1 MQTRLT
7 SMDASFLE
15 VESPTAHMH
24 VGWVALFRPQGDR
37 PLPDFRALR
46 EHVAAR
52 LPRAPRY
59 RQRLLRVPL
68 RLNDPIW
75 VDDTRFDIDEHVVHS
90 PAAEIGQVVDEVLSV
105 PLRHDRP
112 LWELWVADRL
122 ADGRVGIV
130 GKAHHCMVDGI
141 AAVELASL
149 LLDASPDPP
158 GEPDDGWRPRPGPE
172 GMDLLASAVR
182 DRVLEGARLAGRAA
196 GLVSRPRR
204 LAGLIGDARRA
215 ADALGSSM
223 TPAPAD
229 GGLNDPISPDR
240 RLAMIGR
247 GLDELRAVRARF
259 GCTVNDVVLAAV
271 SGGLRHFLMHRGVA
285 PPRLKAMVPVN
296 VRGGGDAGALGN
308 RISFMFVP
316 LPCDEPDPVRRLM
329 NVHLATSNCKRRG
342 DAEGGDTV
350 LRAFDYAPRTLQ
362 AAVSRLVASPRT
374 FNLVVSNIP
383 GPAEPLYMLGC
394 ELEEAYPV
402 VPLADRHALSVGMT
416 TVRDGAFFGVYADR
430 AALPDADDLAAAVDG
445 ALDELVELAAR
456 PERDPHPEPALV

>member
-7 SMDASFLE
+7 SLDASFLE

-24 VGWVALFRPQGDR
+24 VGWVALFRPPDDG
-37 PLPDFRALR
+37 PVPDFKALQA
-46 EHVAAR
+46 HVAAR

-68 RLNDPIW
+68 RINDPIW
-75 VDDTRFDIDEHVVHS
+75 VDDTRFDIGNHVVHS
-90 PAAEIGQVVDEVLSV
+90 PAAELGPVVDEVLSV

-112 LWELWVADRL
+112 LWELWIADRL

-130 GKAHHCMVDGI
+130 GKVHHCMVDGI
-141 AAVELASL
+141 AAVELGSL
-149 LLDASPDPP
+149 LLDPSPHPP
-158 GEPDDGWRPRPGPE
+158 AQPDDHWRARPGPE
-172 GMDLLASAVR
+172 GMDLLTTALR
-182 DRVLEGARLAGRAA
+182 DRVLEGARLAGVAA
-196 GLVSRPRR
+196 RLASRPRR
-204 LAGLIGDARRA
+204 LAGLIGEARRA

-223 TPAPAD
+223 TPASSE
-229 GGLNDPISPDR
+229 GGLNEPISPDR
-240 RLAMIGR
+240 RLATLAR
-247 GLDELRAVRARF
+247 DLDELRAVRARF

-271 SGGLRHFLMHRGVA
+271 AGGLRRFLMSHGVA
-285 PPRLKAMVPVN
+285 APRLKAMVPVN
-296 VRGGGDAGALGN
+296 VRGEDDPALGN

-329 NVHLATSNCKRRG
+329 NVHLATTQCKRRG

-402 VPLADRHALSVGMT
+402 VPLADRHALAVGMT
-416 TVRDGAFFGVYADR
+416 TVRDGAFFGLYADR
-430 AALPDADDLAAAVDG
+430 AALPDVDDLALAVNE
-445 ALDELVELAAR
+445 AIDELVALAG
-456 PERDPHPEPALV
+456 EREREPAFV

>member
-7 SMDASFLE
+7 SLDASFLE

-24 VGWVALFRPQGDR
+24 VGWVALFRPPDEG
-37 PLPDFRALR
+37 PVPDFKALR
-46 EHVAAR
+46 AHVEAR

-75 VDDTRFDIDEHVVHS
+75 VDDTRFDIAEHVLHS
-90 PAAEIGQVVDEVLSV
+90 AATDLGPVVDEVLSV

-112 LWELWVADRL
+112 LWELWIADRL
-122 ADGRVGIV
+122 ADGRVGVV

-149 LLDASPDPP
+149 MLDPSPTPP
-158 GEPDDGWRPRPGPE
+158 PEPADSWRPRPGPD
-172 GMDLLASAVR
+172 GLVDVLTTALR
-182 DRVLEGARLAGRAA
+182 DRVEEAARLAGAA
-196 GLVSRPRR
+196 ARVAGSPQR
-204 LAGLIGDARRA
+204 LGGLIGEARRA
-215 ADALGSSM
+215 VDALGSSM
-223 TPAPAD
+223 TPASSE
-229 GGLNDPISPDR
+229 GGLNEPISPDR
-240 RLAMIGR
+240 RLATLDR
-247 GLDELRAVRARF
+247 GLDELRAVGTRF

-271 SGGLRHFLMHRGVA
+271 AGGLRRFLMDHGVA
-285 PPRLKAMVPVN
+285 APRLKAMVPVN
-296 VRGGGDAGALGN
+296 VRGEDDPGDLGN

-329 NVHLATSNCKRRG
+329 NVHAATSDCKRRG

-362 AAVSRLVASPRT
+362 AAVSHLVASPRT

-383 GPAEPLYMLGC
+383 GPTEPLFMLGC

-402 VPLADRHALSVGMT
+402 VPLADRHALSVGMS
-416 TVRDGAFFGVYADR
+416 TVRDGAFFGLYADR
-430 AALPDADDLAAAVDG
+430 AALPDVDDLALAMDAAIN
-445 ALDELVELAAR
+445 ELVALAADG
-456 PERDPHPEPALV
+456 EREPVFV